1 MTKDTEI
8 HREIRER
15 ILNGIDGKCSVAHS
29 HGTEG
34 KDVLLF
40 RTLNDKQIDL
50 AKPDML
56 IQLNGRTLIIEI
68 EKSNS
73 PKKMLGDAAAVSE
86 SFEWKWGPNPG
97 GVLGRTSLLTVLPK
111 SVFEKKG
118 SGKPDQIM
126 ELGRLMRRRYD
137 FDSVRI
143 LSDDKAIPAI
153 ENWLATGSLF
163 FKTDARG
170 RLSDLETKIGYR
182 FEDGGLLVRAML
194 RPGNVDGN
202 QESSGQAGPTTKDLF
217 AHNWDIQEFGN
228 QGPLAT
234 IGDSALNLAI
244 TSHFYELGEDTPE
257 LLSRPK
263 ADLAKNKLLG
273 EFARTIPD
281 FDGYI
286 LWSNN
291 ESKNEKTVEEL
302 ATTFE
307 ALIGA
312 VYLDNGMP
320 KVCSVLDHIRFFDW
334 DMKAGL

>member
-1 MTKDTEI
+1 MTEDTGI

-15 ILNGIDGKCSVAHS
+15 ILRGIDGKCPVAHS
-29 HGTEG
+29 HGDDG

-40 RTLNDKQIDL
+40 RTLSDEQIDL
-50 AKPDML
+50 AKPDVL
-56 IQLNGRTLIIEI
+56 IPLSGRTLIIEI
-68 EKSNS
+68 EDSNS

-86 SFEWKWGPNPG
+86 SSKWKWSSDTK
-97 GVLGRTSLLTVLPK
+97 GVLGRTSLLIVLPK
-111 SVFEKKG
+111 FVFEKEG
-118 SGKPDQIM
+118 SGKPNQMM
-126 ELGRLMRRRYD
+126 ELSRLMGRRHD

-143 LSDDKAIPAI
+143 LSDDKATSAI

-273 EFARTIPD
+273 EFAGTIPD

-291 ESKNEKTVEEL
+291 ESNNEKTVEEL

-312 VYLDNGMP
+312 VYLDGGMP
-320 KVCSVLDHIRFFDW
+320 KVNSVLDHTKFFIW
-334 DMKAGL
+334 SLKGG